1 MEGLGM
7 KFLFLNKNWLNE
19 MLTTWSWT
27 PVACASWQVSTLEI
41 IQQQR
46 FKQLGL
52 QKFISVKH
60 TNRHMTKRCR
70 ANHYQHPI
78 FKGTGG
84 RWRTHPGW
92 CFVMPLIKAGLFKR
106 NCSSPVSHQSG
117 ESHLLRGLNP
127 DSSAHLIGNLIIS
140 DVDERKLKLAS
151 ERAGLLWGSCAF
163 PLLCK
168 SWASP
173 TGWLEGLLKIQ
184 WEKQR
189 CALVSLV
196 TLSPV
201 TPADKRHR
209 ACLMNNVTW
218 NIHDL
223 FLMESSNNVKRESC
237 NLQIS
242 HSNRRSNLF
251 WFWTED
257 SKRNAPSEKHT
268 SNIRIKIPHV
278 QHRRGLWQ
286 PAKVLNV
293 IGKNRKKQPISFQ
306 SVLLTPQCNFFSNQ
320 FGNNQPGCIC
330 RILWEGFVIFTHGAL
345 HFPGHSAEVPGCRH
359 CSPNSSGKLS

>member
-1 MEGLGM
+1 
-7 KFLFLNKNWLNE
+7 
-19 MLTTWSWT
+19 
-27 PVACASWQVSTLEI
+27 
-41 IQQQR
+41 
-46 FKQLGL
+46 
-52 QKFISVKH
+52 
-60 TNRHMTKRCR
+60 
-70 ANHYQHPI
+70 
-78 FKGTGG
+78 
-84 RWRTHPGW
+84 
-92 CFVMPLIKAGLFKR
+92 MPLTKAGLFKR

-151 ERAGLLWGSCAF
+151 ERAGLLWWSCAF

-320 FGNNQPGCIC
+320 FGNNQPGCMPNPVRRFCDLYSRGTSFPRTLGRGSWMPPLLSQQFWKI
-330 RILWEGFVIFTHGAL
+330 ILNCILEWTDCNFEWEYTDLERCGAENQGKAAKHWDL
-345 HFPGHSAEVPGCRH
+345 GRPEKNMVKAPLSHPPTE
-359 CSPNSSGKLS
+359 SPRCWIRFLGPQAISLPSVL